1 MSTSNTPHA
10 VSTSSAS
17 STTSTWSASA
27 TYEHMYD
34 ALATGIADHGVRAY
48 EDSLA
53 AFAGRASQVGLSPTL
68 IEVVVDRSAPEPV
81 RQRAFGLLALR
92 LAAVERTTHRP
103 SIFELADR
111 DAA

>member
-1 MSTSNTPHA
+1 MSTSTTPTA
-10 VSTSSAS
+10 VSTSP
-17 STTSTWSASA
+17 TF
-27 TYEHMYD
+27 EHMYD
-34 ALATGIADHGVRAY
+34 ALANGIASNGMRAH
-48 EDSLA
+48 EESVA
-53 AFAGRASQVGLSPTL
+53 AFARRAAQVGLSPTL
-68 IEVVVDRSAPEPV
+68 VDVVVDRSAPEAV